1 MGFDTFSL
9 AFLHF
14 FSPILFLLGWYT
26 SFREGR
32 IIYFAF
38 YDVCKNQEAGAIMSF
53 HFFTFVFVRRNKGIA
68 EGGKERLTLLLS
80 YRKTKQASALL
91 YSTRYSTLAVSLLDY
106 ERDNSFGGKMKY
118 FGITLQSSMNEKK
131 TINTRNS
138 RSRTGVSKYNNT
150 PRNVFCQKYNSSQFE

>member
-1 MGFDTFSL
+1 M
-9 AFLHF
+9 FLRV
-14 FSPILFLLGWYT
+14 PV
-26 SFREGR
+26 
-32 IIYFAF
+32 A
-38 YDVCKNQEAGAIMSF
+38 V
-53 HFFTFVFVRRNKGIA
+53 VRRRAWFVVIA

-138 RSRTGVSKYNNT
+138 RSRTGGI
-150 PRNVFCQKYNSSQFE
+150 